1 MKQFISSLM
10 VVGALAF
17 FAGCGDEVKSVD
29 YYTQHPEEAE
39 AKIKKCNKMGK
50 MSEDQKQDCGNATE
64 GRFKAGL
71 KNLGKSQKIIPS
83 VTEWKASNSET
94 KEPAKK

>member
-39 AKIKKCNKMGK
+39 TKFEQCKKMGK
-50 MSEDQKQDCGNATE
+50 MSEEQKQDCRNASE

-71 KNLGKSQKIIPS
+71 RNLEKSQQIIPGVS
-83 VTEWKASNSET
+83 K
-94 KEPAKK
+94 